1 MLNPLNQVTA
11 QFQTANSLEQVRH
24 RFTQVLLIVTLIL
37 AISGFIAQVA
47 SAAAGGSTDD
57 LGVGTVL
64 VAVLAFFSILGLFL
78 LNTDRREVIG
88 IIIVVTYVAAFFVI
102 DQPEVSF
109 LMATLTLITSAV
121 LLETRWYLATNAIIF
136 IKVLFDLRGIVAEF
150 GMSPT
155 PEGVSLT
162 ILGSA
167 LVVISVVTRY
177 FISTSEMTASRSQ
190 RSSELLSLT
199 AEIGGIV
206 SRQLELTDIYE
217 RVVTQIRDRF
227 GYYHVQVFMVDENRE
242 TAQLVAS
249 TGEAGRQL
257 INRGH
262 SLPVGSRSVIGRVAQ
277 SGEVVIA
284 RDGDNSGVHA
294 RNELLPDTRA
304 ELALPIMDGDRIIG
318 ALDVQ
323 SVSRSAF
330 DDVDIQALR
339 VMADQIGTAVRNV
352 RLFQAQAASVQEN
365 KRLFFESETNLREIQ
380 RLNRQL
386 TRKSWQDFLSGRQT
400 VSGVMLTG
408 TDRFT
413 SAEWSA
419 RMIEAG
425 VQQRPVVDARGL
437 MRQIAV
443 PIVLRGEV
451 IGAIEVEA
459 SSITRDEDAV
469 EMLQVVAQRLAIS
482 LDNARLFEEAQ
493 ETSAQEQH
501 INEIVGRYQSA
512 ATVDELL
519 QITLSE
525 LNDTLGAQQGMI
537 RLGGLNQNAAP
548 TQNPP
553 SSANGSSN
561 GYHQDGEQDS

>member
-121 LLETRWYLATNAIIF
+121 LLETRWYLATNAVIF

-177 FISTSEMTASRSQ
+177 FISTSETTASRSQ

-262 SLPVGSRSVIGRVAQ
+262 SLPVGSRSVIGRVTQ

-537 RLGGLNQNAAP
+537 RLGGLSQNAAP